1 MASDPEHAEAD
12 SPEAA
17 GDVTIS
23 IEESRKSSRSQ
34 EEADRKLKQGFDYS

>member
-1 MASDPEHAEAD
+1 MTGVPEHAEAD

-17 GDVTIS
+17 GHVTIS

-34 EEADRKLKQGFDYS
+34 EEADRKLEKGFDYS